1 VGRTGEGVG
10 ADGGGGWSGRTG
22 GVERTGEGGG
32 WGGRMG
38 VERTRV
44 GNGGERWSGRGNAEG
59 SGGRG
64 TAYNCGHIFSGSRN
78 IIAYSCRGL
87 HYLSMDTKKSF
98 FELHMNF

>member
-1 VGRTGEGVG
+1 MTKDGVG
-10 ADGGGGWSGRTG
+10 
-22 GVERTGEGGG
+22 RTGEGGG

-44 GNGGERWSGRGNAEG
+44 GNGERWRGA
-59 SGGRG
+59 GGL
-64 TAYNCGHIFSGSRN
+64 CGHIFSGSRN

-87 HYLSMDTKKSF
+87 HYLSMDTKNSF